1 MAKFSKN
8 NLFLVIK
15 EIEGM
20 EDAKENIWVPIG
32 ILEIMYDDYS
42 GIIDN
47 YFHTEKLKRNFD
59 DLYKQLNN
67 HLYVSSHSN
76 YVLLNDQKNDYSLKL
91 NSVLGGFTANW
102 TDADALQEQKV
113 TKIEEQ
119 KIPKAIW
126 T

>member
-1 MAKFSKN
+1 
-8 NLFLVIK
+8 
-15 EIEGM
+15 
-20 EDAKENIWVPIG
+20 
-32 ILEIMYDDYS
+32 MYDDYS

-91 NSVLGGFTANW
+91 NSVLGGFTAN
-102 TDADALQEQKV
+102 
-113 TKIEEQ
+113 
-119 KIPKAIW
+119 
-126 T
+126 